1 MLHGGKLLQTG
12 LKGEYGMIAANKRRV
27 AVTVDEETF
36 EQARNNAQKLG
47 MTLSGYVNTVLK
59 AVGTE
64 NMQDAFDVVLN
75 EVVQAVA
82 RQKRDEGKAV

>member
-1 MLHGGKLLQTG
+1 
-12 LKGEYGMIAANKRRV
+12 MIAANKRRI

-36 EQARNNAQKLG
+36 EQARSNAQKLG
-47 MTLSGYVNTVLK
+47 MTLSGYVNTDLK

-75 EVVQAVA
+75 EVVRALA
-82 RQKRDEGKAV
+82 ESKLPKPEA

>member
-1 MLHGGKLLQTG
+1 
-12 LKGEYGMIAANKRRV
+12 MIAANKRRI

-36 EQARNNAQKLG
+36 EQARSNAQKLG

-75 EVVQAVA
+75 DVFRALAKSKTSKPEA
-82 RQKRDEGKAV
+82 

>member
-1 MLHGGKLLQTG
+1 
-12 LKGEYGMIAANKRRV
+12 MIAANKKRIQ
-27 AVTVDEETF
+27 VTVEVDTLD
-36 EQARNNAQKLG
+36 QARSNAQKLG
-47 MTLSGYVNTVLK
+47 MSLSGYVNTVLK

-64 NMQDAFDVVLN
+64 NMQDAFDVVVS

>member
-1 MLHGGKLLQTG
+1 
-12 LKGEYGMIAANKRRV
+12 MIAANKKRIQ
-27 AVTVDEETF
+27 VTVEVDTLD
-36 EQARNNAQKLG
+36 QARSNAQKLG
-47 MTLSGYVNTVLK
+47 MSLSGYVNTVLK

-64 NMQDAFDVVLN
+64 NMQDAFDVVLS

>member
-1 MLHGGKLLQTG
+1 
-12 LKGEYGMIAANKRRV
+12 MIAANKRRV